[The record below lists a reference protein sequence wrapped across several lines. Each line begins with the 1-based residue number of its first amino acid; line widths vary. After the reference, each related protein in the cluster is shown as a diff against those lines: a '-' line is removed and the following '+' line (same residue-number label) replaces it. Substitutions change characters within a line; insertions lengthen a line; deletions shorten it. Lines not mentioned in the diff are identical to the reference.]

1 MANPKRGF
9 VVYFDNYPMLI
20 NLPPDQRGW
29 LFTALMEYA
38 ELAGRG
44 EGVSTEEILARYP
57 PLSPQTQTAF
67 QFMAAAV
74 DRDTQRWLSR
84 RQTAQE
90 RRQAREGER
99 TSPSAAPTSQALQQQ
114 EQADRE
120 RLRRVLELA
129 KLTQ

>member
-29 LFTALMEYA
+29 LITALMEYA

-57 PLSPQTQTAF
+57 PLDPQTRTAF

-74 DRDTQRWLSR
+74 DRDTQRWLQ
-84 RQTAQE
+84 RQKAGEE
-90 RRQAREGER
+90 RRQSREGER
-99 TSPSAAPTSQALQQQ
+99 TFPAPAPQTIRQ
-114 EQADRE
+114 EEADRE
-120 RLRRVLELA
+120 RLRRVLEQA
-129 KLTQ
+129 RAQT

>member
-29 LFTALMEYA
+29 LITALMEYA

-44 EGVSTEEILARYP
+44 NGVSTEEILARYP
-57 PLSPQTQTAF
+57 PLDPQTRTAF

-74 DRDTQRWLSR
+74 DRDTQRWLQ
-84 RQTAQE
+84 RQKAGEE
-90 RRQAREGER
+90 RRRAREGER
-99 TSPSAAPTSQALQQQ
+99 PSPAPAPTAQTLRQ
-114 EQADRE
+114 EETERE
-120 RLRRVLELA
+120 RLRRALEQA
-129 KLTQ
+129 KQAK